1 MNPKV
6 DHFLVNLKNWQK
18 ELSVLREILLEL
30 PLEEELKWGS
40 PCYVYQNSNIVIIH
54 GFKEYFAVMFFQGA
68 IMKDVENLL
77 VKPGE
82 NTQAGRQMRFKNL
95 QEMLEKARFIKSYVE
110 EAIELE
116 KSGKKV
122 LFKSPSEFE
131 IPTEFQTHL
140 KENEPLK
147 KAFEKLTPGR
157 QKAYCMYFADS
168 KQSQTR
174 ENRIEKFIPRIL
186 AGKGMTDCTCGLSK
200 RMPGCDGSHRGNR
213 L

>member
-40 PCYVYQNSNIVIIH
+40 PCYVYQKSNIVIIH

-68 IMKDVENLL
+68 IMKDSENLL

-82 NTQAGRQMRFKNL
+82 NTQAGRQMRFKSL

-131 IPTEFQTHL
+131 IPTEFQAHL

-200 RMPGCDGSHRGNR
+200 RMPGCDGSHRGMR
-213 L
+213 

>member
-6 DHFLVNLKNWQK
+6 DHFLVQAKNWRE
-18 ELSVLREILLEL
+18 ELSVLRSILMNF

-40 PCYVYQNSNIVIIH
+40 PCYMFEKNNVIIIH
-54 GFKEYFAVMFFQGA
+54 GFKEYFGLMFFKGA
-68 IMKDVENLL
+68 LMKDPQGLL

-82 NTQAGRQMRFKNL
+82 NTQAGRQMRFKSMEEL
-95 QEMLEKARFIKSYVE
+95 VQKEDFIKEYVL

-116 KSGKKV
+116 KSGAKVILKK
-122 LFKSPSEFE
+122 PSEFS

-140 KENEPLK
+140 NNDTELK
-147 KAFEKLTPGR
+147 TAFEKLTPGR

-174 ENRIEKFIPRIL
+174 ENRIEKYIPRIL
-186 AGKGMTDCTCGLSK
+186 SGKGMTDCTCGLSK
-200 RMPGCDGSHRGNR
+200 KMPACDGSHRSMM
-213 L
+213 